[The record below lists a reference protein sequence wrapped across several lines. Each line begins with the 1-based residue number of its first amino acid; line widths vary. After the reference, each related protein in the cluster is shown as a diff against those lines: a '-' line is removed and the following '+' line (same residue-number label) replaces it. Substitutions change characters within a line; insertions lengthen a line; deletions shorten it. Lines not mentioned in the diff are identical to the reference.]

1 MQLKDVMTH
10 NVEVAHVDTSVQEA
24 AKLMKKLDVGS
35 LPVGDGS
42 QLIGMVTDRDI
53 TIRAT
58 AEGLDPK
65 KTKVKDVMTSDLIY
79 CFEDQAPVE
88 AAVVMQEKQIRRLPI
103 VNHAMKLV
111 GIVSLGDLAVD
122 SDQKDVDDDII
133 GEVLE
138 DISAPAE
145 PKRKATIF

>member
-42 QLIGMVTDRDI
+42 QLNERITDRDI

-58 AEGLDPK
+58 SECLDPK
-65 KTKVKDVMTSDLIY
+65 KTKDKDVMTSDRIY

>member
-58 AEGLDPK
+58 AEGLNPK
-65 KTKVKDVMTSDLIY
+65 KTKVKDVMTSDLIF

-88 AAVVMQEKQIRRLPI
+88 AAVVMQEQQIRRLPI

-145 PKRKATIF
+145 PKR

>member
-133 GEVLE
+133 GEV
-138 DISAPAE
+138 
-145 PKRKATIF
+145 

>member
-88 AAVVMQEKQIRRLPI
+88 AAVVMQEQQIRRLPI

-122 SDQKDVDDDII
+122 SDRKDVDDDII

-138 DISAPAE
+138 DISAPSE
-145 PKRKATIF
+145 PKR

>member
-88 AAVVMQEKQIRRLPI
+88 AAVVMQEQQIRRLPI

-145 PKRKATIF
+145 PKR

>member
-10 NVEVAHVDTSVQEA
+10 NVEVAHVDSSVQEA

-58 AEGLDPK
+58 AEGHNPK
-65 KTKVKDVMTSDLIY
+65 LTKVKDVMTSELIY

-88 AAVVMQEKQIRRLPI
+88 AAVVMQEQQIRRLPI
-103 VNHAMKLV
+103 VNHDMKLV

-145 PKRKATIF
+145 PKR

>member
-10 NVEVAHVDTSVQEA
+10 NVEVAHVDISVQDA

-58 AEGLDPK
+58 AEGRDPK
-65 KTKVKDVMTSDLIY
+65 QTKVKDVMTSDLVY

-88 AAVVMQEKQIRRLPI
+88 AAVVMQEQKIRRLPI

-122 SDQKDVDDDII
+122 SDKKEVDDDIV

-138 DISAPAE
+138 DISAPAK
-145 PKRKATIF
+145 PKR